1 MNIPEFF
8 TPIKNITAKVIW
20 PSEQPRDFDIYA
32 MFRKKF
38 TITAEK
44 CSVRIFANTYYNLY
58 VDGSFV
64 HRGPIR
70 RRETNA
76 EIDILDFDLSV
87 GEHTVAVLVHHI
99 GRECAGH
106 RKGDRSFWCEIIT
119 ENEKICSDSSWKAI
133 FCDSFDSDGGI
144 FSHYDFRENI
154 DMRTFPVGWET
165 CDFDDSA
172 WDNAK
177 VLYSAADENDVHKN
191 YTARK
196 MKLFSYPTEIGC
208 CLKDGRYTEKVSA
221 DDAYFMRQE
230 GRDRSDSGVDGNYF
244 VVGFDATISGTVE
257 LYYKNAVDGDEIIIG
272 YDDMLDDDGMPQPR
286 RIMNYSDRFVVPEGK
301 GSVQI
306 FMPRGFRYLL
316 IDASNNCEIE
326 KVVAVKEVYPYEAA
340 SGFSAG
346 DSYYTR
352 LFGQSVKTQQ
362 VCTIDG
368 FTDCV
373 NRERVLWLG
382 DAYLDC
388 LGAYY
393 STADRNLL
401 LTTLYEHALAQNEKG
416 GLGGYNSS
424 DLTPEWLYMMS
435 YNLMFVHMV
444 CDYILYT
451 GREEDVLPLKDT
463 VMKIIGF
470 VLDNMNDRGVFDT
483 TVNDCSN
490 YWDWGYAEPGG
501 ESLKTNAYLI
511 YTVERMAQMDFFKDV
526 LSEKLLNDMAELKLK
541 CREIFYDESRG
552 VFLDGGKRET
562 GLDPLSTQGANSYAV
577 ISGVC
582 EDSYSK
588 ELLLKITDDE
598 NLDEVPIGENQGLS
612 QFTPNKEKILPAGT
626 MYGATI
632 VCRALFEKGLHE
644 RAMEYILDVWG
655 PFDGEPTLPEL
666 RRNGG
671 NNTMCHGWS
680 GAPAFLLPMYVLGLR
695 PETNGWKTAIFEPVD
710 VSEETLCEA
719 NGTVETPY
727 GRLSAQWTRCDG
739 FMKASVVLPEGIT
752 MKIRFKGKEILFAEK
767 GEHCI
772 YIPCK

>member
-1 MNIPEFF
+1 MNIPGFF
-8 TPIKNITAKVIW
+8 TPVKNISAKVIW
-20 PSEQPRDFDIYA
+20 PAEQPRDFDIYA

-38 TITAEK
+38 TVTSEK

-99 GRECAGH
+99 GKECAAH
-106 RKGDRSFWCEIIT
+106 RKGDKSFWCEIET
-119 ENEKICSDSSWKAI
+119 SNEKYISDSSWKAV
-133 FCDSFDSDGGI
+133 FCEAFASDGSL
-144 FSHYDFRENI
+144 FSHYDFRENV
-154 DMRTFPVGWET
+154 DMRIFPTGWET
-165 CDFDDSA
+165 PEFDDSS
-172 WDNAK
+172 WGNA
-177 VLYSAADENDVHKN
+177 VEICNAGDDADIHKN
-191 YTARK
+191 YTERK
-196 MKLFSYPTEIGC
+196 MKLFSYPTEIGVFT
-208 CLKDGRYTEKVSA
+208 KYSKYTESA
-221 DDAYFMRQE
+221 DSEDVFFMRHY
-230 GRDRSDSGVDGNYF
+230 GRVRSDDGGDGNYYIVAF
-244 VVGFDATISGTVE
+244 NSTISGTVK
-257 LYYKNAVDGDEIIIG
+257 LYYENAADGTELIMG
-272 YDDMLDDDGMPQPR
+272 YDDMLDENGMPNPGR
-286 RIMNYSDRFVVPEGK
+286 MMNCVDRFVLPEGN
-301 GSVQI
+301 GSVEL

-316 IDASNNCEIE
+316 VDVSGGC
-326 KVVAVKEVYPYEAA
+326 VVKKAVARKEVYPYEA
-340 SGFSAG
+340 SKGFSAG
-346 DSYYTR
+346 DTSYTR
-352 LFGQSVKTQQ
+352 IFDCSVKTQQ
-362 VCTIDG
+362 TCTIDG

-526 LSEKLLNDMAELKLK
+526 LSEKLLNDMAGLKLK
-541 CREIFYDESRG
+541 CREIFYDKNRG

-562 GLDPLSTQGANSYAV
+562 GLDPLSTQGANAYAV

-598 NLDEVPIGENQGLS
+598 NLDEVPVGENQAQE
-612 QFTPNKEKILPAGT
+612 QFVPDKEKILPAGT

-680 GAPAFLLPMYVLGLR
+680 GSPAFLLPMYALGLR

-710 VSEETLCEA
+710 VSEEILCEA